1 VNFVAFKKR
10 LNKAV
15 KYMVI
20 SSFAFSLMQVCVKL
34 LEGFP
39 VTELILFRSIVSLLL
54 SLIVVWKVGISPFGN
69 SRKTLFL
76 RGVFGVTALT
86 MFFYTL
92 QKMPIA
98 TAITIQYLSPIFTSL
113 FAIWILN
120 EPMKTRQWLF
130 FAVSFLGILVMK
142 GLNDDINTEYVVI
155 GIIAAAF
162 AGLAYNMIRKVKDT
176 DHPVVVVLYFPL
188 VAIPVMGAFSF
199 IYWKTPVGVE
209 WLILVAMGVFTQIA
223 QVYMTKAWQAEAAN
237 KVASLKYVGIVFALF
252 FDLALF
258 NIVPPWTTIAGIM
271 LVLLGVVLNVKF
283 KGK

>member
-1 VNFVAFKKR
+1 MG
-10 LNKAV
+10 KAV
-15 KYMVI
+15 KYMII

-39 VTELILFRSIVSLLL
+39 VTELILFRSIVSLSL

-69 SRKTLFL
+69 SRKFLIL
-76 RGVFGVTALT
+76 RGLFGVSALT
-86 MFFYTL
+86 LFFYTL

-113 FAIWILN
+113 FAIWILK

-130 FAVSFLGILVMK
+130 FAISFAGILVMK
-142 GLNDDINTEYVVI
+142 GLNDDIKTEYVII
-155 GIIAAAF
+155 GIVASAF

-188 VAIPVMGAFSF
+188 VAIPVMGLMSF
-199 IYWKTPVGVE
+199 AYWKTPVGIE
-209 WLILVAMGVFTQIA
+209 WLILLAMGVFTQIA
-223 QVYMTKAWQAEAAN
+223 QVYMTKAWQAESAN

-252 FDLALF
+252 FDLTLF
-258 NIVPPWTTIAGIM
+258 NIVPPWTTVAGII